1 MVGEGGRRCRTWR
14 WGAADRERGEEARQC
29 GAQRTRASSRGMAAI
44 DVDVSVPQLR
54 CFLAVVDGGS
64 VAEAGRRLGMSA
76 ASVSKAITRLEDG
89 AGVRLLHRSTHAISL
104 TDAGEALLEPAR
116 EAARAAEAFAETAS
130 HASNGSDGGIVR
142 LTAAPGMVRHVIA
155 PLVGELARVHP
166 DTDIRVDIRVTNRV
180 LDLAEGGIDL
190 AIRSGPFDG
199 LPGHIAQTWFAA
211 PWVLCATPGYLAGRA
226 PRVPARSRRARPHRL
241 PERQRARLALAAP
254 GRQLRAEG
262 PLHLRRRRREPQRDA
277 RRRRHRLHAALSR
290 RGLPPERRLGR
301 GARTAPRRAHPDLA
315 APPRAAP
322 DPGRL
327 TKLIAFLNAR
337 APDLSDL
344 L

>member
-1 MVGEGGRRCRTWR
+1 
-14 WGAADRERGEEARQC
+14 
-29 GAQRTRASSRGMAAI
+29 MAALAFE
-44 DVDVSVPQLR
+44 VSVPQLR
-54 CFLAVVDGGS
+54 CFLAVVDAGS

-104 TDAGEALLEPAR
+104 TDAGEALLAPAR
-116 EAARAAEAFAETAS
+116 EAVRAAEAFAETAA
-130 HASNGSDGGIVR
+130 HASVRGDGGTVR
-142 LTAAPGMVRHVIA
+142 LTAAAGMVRHVLA

-166 DTDIRVDIRVTNRV
+166 DIRVDIRVTNRV

-199 LPGHIAQTWFAA
+199 LPGHVAQPWFAA

-226 PRVPARSRRARPHRL
+226 RPASLRDLDGHDLVAFRSGSGRVLPWPHRDGSYE
-241 PERQRARLALAAP
+241 PKARFTFDDGDATFSAMLAGAGIACTPLYLAAASLRSGAAVEVLAP
-254 GRQLRAEG
+254 LRAE
-262 PLHLRRRRREPQRDA
+262 PVPISLLRR
-277 RRRRHRLHAALSR
+277 
-290 RGLPPERRLGR
+290 ERRL
-301 GARTAPRRAHPDLA
+301 T
-315 APPRAAP
+315 
-322 DPGRL
+322 PGRL
-327 TKLIAFLNAR
+327 TKLIAFLNTH